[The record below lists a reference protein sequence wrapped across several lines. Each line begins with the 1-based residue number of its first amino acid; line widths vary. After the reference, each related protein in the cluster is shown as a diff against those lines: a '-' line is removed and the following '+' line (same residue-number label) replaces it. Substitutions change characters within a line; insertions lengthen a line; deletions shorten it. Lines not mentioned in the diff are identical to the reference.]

1 MTDAEKASQRKHE
14 VDARELTVTMHQP
27 LLAKTVTPSTAPRE
41 KKIDVRPEVM
51 SFFCKAKVN
60 QLTELQDK
68 KQLKVEWEDGATVVT
83 LTSDSATN
91 RQWEESCQAFN
102 ALIASVSTATVAV
115 SPATWP
121 IFQEKSTELCKSC
134 DDNDRVDVVCCGDA
148 HQVVIVGDDDDVDFI
163 RQQLQTVKNDSEKEL
178 AMKASIVTDELYGI
192 PGNKL
197 LLIDSCG
204 FKEELLQHHKGLEMQ
219 VNRDEGTINLR
230 GPQAVLHSASKAIW
244 SNVSKTSEMPV
255 KLPPSSLN
263 LVKTEHELLM
273 KKFKE
278 KGVKAVVVCE
288 EDGDGNS
295 VSVVGLSQN
304 DTKKARAL
312 LERAFVE
319 KSIAL
324 SEEQF
329 RLTKSQKWCQ
339 FKDALENC
347 NVATIS
353 SDETSQN
360 IVVTSLSDDVEELV
374 AEIESF
380 FAEYTILTQVIP
392 LSEGAKRFIFKH
404 RKDKLETIQRE
415 FQSQSVLLKEGKE
428 DLGGIPL
435 SGTAEGV
442 AGAARKLGNIIDS
455 IKEKVVAIDK
465 PGMSEFLSEGKG
477 AKLLSLVENENKCT
491 IDRPRG
497 QIKAA
502 VTPQTTPPTTAPAAK
517 RAECSY
523 TTPEG
528 KKILVFED
536 DLTKHRVDVIVN
548 AADAN
553 LKNEFGLAKAI
564 VKAGGTVIQDECD
577 KYLIDNGGI
586 LEGHVA
592 VTTSGTLPCKRIIHA
607 VGPTSQ
613 TRPLFKE
620 KVLQYAI
627 TNALNEAAVDV
638 SVAIPA
644 ISTGGAGFPRD
655 VCAKVSVNTVL
666 EFFQKNPKCS
676 LSEVHFTDKDGAA
689 IREFVKEMRARF
701 KDEPSFRDGSGS
713 ETKEAPK
720 SKGRRKSRKASAAS
734 SAPAITDNTED
745 LTDDPYAFITPEGIR
760 VALMTGD
767 LSKEKVSGIPSSRKR
782 THAGKTFMNNR
793 SPSILLFVV

>member
-14 VDARELTVTMHQP
+14 VDARELTVSMHQP

-41 KKIDVRPEVM
+41 KKIDVHPEVM
-51 SFFCKAKVN
+51 SFLCKAKAN
-60 QLTELQDK
+60 QLTELRDK

-83 LTSDSATN
+83 LTSDSLTN
-91 RQWEESCQAFN
+91 SQWEESCQAFN
-102 ALIASVSTATVAV
+102 VLIESVSTATVAV

-134 DDNDRVDVVCCGDA
+134 DGSDRVDVELCGDA
-148 HQVVIVGDDDDVDFI
+148 HQVVIIGENDNVDYI
-163 RQQLQTVKNDSEKEL
+163 HQQLQAVKNDSEKEL
-178 AMKASIVTDELYGI
+178 AMKASIATDELHDI

-204 FKEELLQHHKGLEMQ
+204 FKEELLQRHKGLEMQ
-219 VNRDEGTINLR
+219 VNREEGTINLR
-230 GPQAVLHSASKAIW
+230 GPQVMLHSASKAIW
-244 SNVSKTSEMPV
+244 SNLSKTSEVPV

-263 LVKTEHELLM
+263 LVKTEPERLM
-273 KKFKE
+273 KKFTE

-288 EDGDGNS
+288 QDDDGNS
-295 VSVVGLSQN
+295 VSVVGMSQN
-304 DTKKARAL
+304 DTKQGRAL

-319 KSIAL
+319 KNIAL
-324 SEEQF
+324 SEDQF
-329 RLTKSQKWCQ
+329 RLTKSQMWCQ

-374 AEIESF
+374 SEIESF
-380 FAEYTILTQVIP
+380 FADHTIVTQVIA
-392 LSEGAKRFIFKH
+392 LSEGARRFIFKH
-404 RKDKLETIQRE
+404 RKDKLDTIQRE
-415 FQSQSVLLKEGKE
+415 FQSQSVFLKEKE
-428 DLGGIPL
+428 DLGEIHL

-442 AGAARKLGNIIDS
+442 AGATRKLRNIIDS

-465 PGMSEFLSEGKG
+465 PGMSEFLAEGKG

-502 VTPQTTPPTTAPAAK
+502 VTPQTTPPTTAPATK
-517 RAECSY
+517 RAACSY

-536 DLTKHRVDVIVN
+536 DLTKHRVEVIVN
-548 AADAN
+548 GADAN
-553 LKNEFGLAKAI
+553 LRNEFGLAKAI
-564 VKAGGTVIQDECD
+564 VKAGGNEIQEECD
-577 KYLIDNGGI
+577 KYLIDNGAI

-592 VTTSGTLPCKRIIHA
+592 VTRGGRLPCKRIIHA

-627 TNALNEAAVDV
+627 TNALNEAAGDV

-676 LSEVHFTDKDGAA
+676 LSEVHFTDTDGAA

-720 SKGRRKSRKASAAS
+720 PKGRRKLRKASAAS
-734 SAPAITDNTED
+734 SAPAITDDAED
-745 LTDDPYAFITPEGIR
+745 LPDDPYAFITPEGIR

-767 LSKEKVSGIPSSRKR
+767 LSKEKVSGITSSRKR
-782 THAGKTFMNNR
+782 THAGTFMNNG
-793 SPSILLFVV
+793 SPSILLFLV